1 MVESTSSTITN
12 VDKKSLDK
20 LKSNIKKEGATII
33 LYHWNNCGHCHRFM
47 PIWDQLKSSLKNSY
61 NFYDI
66 EYSKMQE
73 APSIF
78 GKINSFPT
86 IRMYLTNGKLNYD
99 GNRDVDSM
107 SRFIKSH
114 IPDKKSSSK
123 PKSEKPKSA
132 KPKTEKPKSA
142 KPKTEKSNIKKIF
155 KGWFK

>member
-1 MVESTSSTITN
+1 MVESTSSTITK

-33 LYHWNNCGHCHRFM
+33 LYHWHNCGHCHRFM
-47 PIWDQLKSSLKNSY
+47 PIWDELKTSLKNSY

-73 APSIF
+73 APSVF

-123 PKSEKPKSA
+123 PKSEKPKTE